1 MANPLSYGGS
11 QPNKAT
17 APVAAVNTLAPAVNH
32 QKNTFYMPEPVLQT
46 EKWADIN
53 PFMVFNSTLNDDIR
67 FTSNV
72 DQRPQS
78 TFVSPVMSSFRKHR
92 AYVAIPKSVIYQ
104 RLWHQIFVDPKK
116 GDDIIA
122 RNCRAA
128 LNLPSLIGKFC
139 NLPSGSSLSEIANNW
154 IIAQL
159 YLLYLSLSPDSLFAY
174 LGIPIGIPRNSD
186 GKSLSDV
193 ILAYLSEVAEGGYIS
208 TNATG
213 SNRYQLNAVGLRL
226 LFDDIQG
233 GYFDDNFENLHIYDS
248 SQQIVTS
255 APQYQSNFYAF
266 FNLTGFT
273 SFNIE
278 RVIAY
283 QLACA
288 QFFTS
293 DDVDDVYTAQLYYQN
308 LDGLV
313 SSVFD
318 STGDYQ
324 FYHFEWNGISLR
336 YEPYSASVIN
346 LMSNKLGVEDS
357 LGDMS
362 AFQYFRLLFEKRN
375 SLRYGDMF
383 NAARLQPLAV
393 GDVTVPV
400 SSNTFSA
407 VDNVKAT
414 LVARFLNAVNSVR
427 NTIKGYAQMLY
438 GVVPDD
444 CPIEPKF
451 IAHSVVDFSSTLTT
465 NTADAQGS
473 QNVQISL
480 HDGRPEFDIHLNQE
494 TIILGLSY
502 YDCLMPYDSPISPF
516 AFKIDRLDDFN
527 PMLQNIGDQP
537 VLGAMLYGNF
547 NSLGSTP
554 DTIFGYLQNDFEYKE
569 LFGRASGGYVDG
581 SLSSP
586 DGSFTSPSTW
596 AMIRSPWRK
605 SVSKSFNVPAL
616 DTGQINSSFIRN
628 RSFEFDVFYK
638 SLTGFGSS
646 YYHFVCSYVNEFTPS
661 RPMSFVSGLLFN
673 SAI

>member
-17 APVAAVNTLAPAVNH
+17 APVAAVNSLAPAVNH

-92 AYVAIPKSVIYQ
+92 AYVAVPKSVIYQ

-116 GDDIIA
+116 GDDVVA
-122 RNCRAA
+122 SNVRVA
-128 LNLPSLIGKFC
+128 LNLPALISKFC
-139 NLPSGSSLSEIANNW
+139 DLPSGESLSDTANNW

-159 YLLYLSLSPDSLFAY
+159 YLIYLALSPDSLFSY
-174 LGIPIGIPRNSD
+174 LGIPIGVPRNST
-186 GKSLSDV
+186 GKSLADV
-193 ILAYLSEVAEGGYIS
+193 MLEYVSGLAEGGYIS
-208 TNATG
+208 INASG

-226 LFDDIQG
+226 LFDDIQS
-233 GYFDDNFENLHIYDS
+233 GYYDDTFDNLRIYDS
-248 SQQIVTS
+248 SKQIVTS
-255 APQYQSNFYAF
+255 APEYQSKFYAF
-266 FNLTGFT
+266 FNMSGFT
-273 SFNIE
+273 SYNIE

-293 DDVDDVYTAQLYYQN
+293 DDVDDIYTAQLYYQN

-313 SSVFD
+313 SSIFD
-318 STGDYQ
+318 YDGDYSS
-324 FYHFEWNGISLR
+324 YHFTWNGISLR
-336 YEPYSASVIN
+336 YEPYSARVIA
-346 LMSNKLGVEDS
+346 LVSNRLGYDNN
-357 LGDMS
+357 LGDLS
-362 AFQYFRLLFEKRN
+362 AFHYFRLLFEKRN

-400 SSNTFSA
+400 SSNTINA

-444 CPIEPKF
+444 CPMEPKF

-465 NTADAQGS
+465 NTADAQGA

-502 YDCLMPYDSPISPF
+502 YDCLQPYDSPVSPF
-516 AFKIDRLDDFN
+516 AFKIDRLDDYN

-537 VLGAMLYGNF
+537 VLAAVLYGNF
-547 NSLGSTP
+547 NSMGSTP
-554 DTIFGYLQNDFEYKE
+554 DTVFGYLQNDYEYKQ
-569 LFGRASGGYVDG
+569 LTGRAHGAFVDG
-581 SLSSP
+581 SLSNP
-586 DGSFTSPSTW
+586 DGSLVSPSTW
-596 AMIRSPWRK
+596 AMIRSPWR
-605 SVSKSFNVPAL
+605 SNVALTYNVPAL
-616 DTGQINSSFIRN
+616 DTSTISSSFIRN
-628 RSFEFDVFYK
+628 RSYEFDVFYK

-661 RPMSFVSGLLFN
+661 RPMSFVSGILFN